1 MLYHFCFNIFIVFS
15 VKSIAKASSLLQSR
29 LLGDRNQWHSA
40 VMTWSRLQGELAASR
55 NADKTPRTALREKV
69 KKEGIGREDQNK
81 EEGKCILESRK
92 RTRELT
98 EEESENKRLRSD
110 EQNGSRTLKGEREE
124 DNNREAGEEGLQDIS
139 VVNNL
144 VVVDTESSREKDGE
158 QNESDFKGIRSGHT
172 ATSVS
177 FRINCKCSGS
187 LSRCLS
193 PQVNAIFLIYGH
205 RFCECKQC
213 VQFIKKSFKVYK
225 LLIVKSLYS
234 GMISA
239 SAV

>member
-1 MLYHFCFNIFIVFS
+1 MLHNPVLYHFCFNIFIVFS

-29 LLGDRNQWHSA
+29 LLGDRNQWSRA

-81 EEGKCILESRK
+81 EEGKCILKSRK

-124 DNNREAGEEGLQDIS
+124 ENNREAGEEGLQDVS

-158 QNESDFKGIRSGHT
+158 QNKSDFKGIRADHT

-187 LSRCLS
+187 LSKCLS
-193 PQVNAIFLIYGH
+193 PQVNASFLIYGH

-213 VQFIKKSFKVYK
+213 VQFLQRALKFTNY
-225 LLIVKSLYS
+225 LL
-234 GMISA
+234 
-239 SAV
+239 